1 MAEDERG
8 EEDEAQIYNRNFG
21 LDICMYIIPGKTLGF
36 GRKKRKTAKTI
47 KKNQRKILPK
57 RQAAFWMPDFKKFF
71 QVYIINEKEINCY
84 FDKTFICLA

>member
-36 GRKKRKTAKTI
+36 GRRKRKTAKTI
-47 KKNQRKILPK
+47 KKIKGKFCPNGK
-57 RQAAFWMPDFKKFF
+57 RHFG
-71 QVYIINEKEINCY
+71 
-84 FDKTFICLA
+84 CLS

>member
-36 GRKKRKTAKTI
+36 GRKNKRKTAKTI
-47 KKNQRKILPK
+47 KKIKGKFCPNGK
-57 RQAAFWMPDFKKFF
+57 RHFGCLSLRNFF
-71 QVYIINEKEINCY
+71 R
-84 FDKTFICLA
+84 FTL